1 MRMKSNQLAHL
12 IKKRRSELKIS
23 QRSLNSMMG
32 WSNVNGQ
39 TICNIE
45 RGLQQLPPRMIN
57 KLSCAIMVSRDEI
70 MDLMVKDYQEAL
82 KMEVLK

>member
-70 MDLMVKDYQEAL
+70 VDLMISDYKYNLMNEIVK
-82 KMEVLK
+82 